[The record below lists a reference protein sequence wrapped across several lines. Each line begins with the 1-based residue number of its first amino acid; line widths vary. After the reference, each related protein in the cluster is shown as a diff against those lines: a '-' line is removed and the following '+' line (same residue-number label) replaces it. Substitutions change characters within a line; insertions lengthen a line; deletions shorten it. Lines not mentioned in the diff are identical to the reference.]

1 MCLSYGKQCSLKCHS
16 YPVTKVGGA
25 IISHPSGPL
34 LLNSS
39 CASISCHLSGNM
51 HTHCSHFILFFL
63 FLTLSRLQL
72 IANVTGVDQKVN
84 FWMQHDS
91 LRLPSPV
98 KDLPALRKQ
107 RFQAALYSAAPPD
120 EAVCWCD
127 VRCAPGA
134 KVRHSALCAGMVE
147 LKRCDVSLN
156 MQCHRP
162 ILSCYFT
169 SHVRSSNSSKHSWL
183 CMVRNTHIQAAYTA
197 IKAAS
202 RRYIFFW
209 SCMSLVQNR
218 CRCLSSVG
226 VRQYTGSVM

>member
-1 MCLSYGKQCSLKCHS
+1 MQSQMSQLSSDKSGGCNHQPSLWSSASQQQLCQYQLSSFRQHAH
-16 YPVTKVGGA
+16 T
-25 IISHPSGPL
+25 L
-34 LLNSS
+34 L
-39 CASISCHLSGNM
+39 
-51 HTHCSHFILFFL
+51 TFYFFFL

-84 FWMQHDS
+84 FWMQHNS